1 MPVFG
6 NRRTATDNEVE
17 RLRRAVEELS
27 VLNELGH
34 AISLSQDS
42 DQMMKTIISR
52 SVKAVSAEEASI
64 TLVDQK
70 EMVPTGTLI
79 WERNTGDDLEHY
91 HLNRNALGYMFKEKR
106 ALLIN
111 DPVGDARFQDIE
123 ISEGIRNFL
132 SVPMMVGAELIGVLS
147 AYNKIGDGFNADD
160 QRILAII
167 ATQSAQVL
175 ERTRLTEAEDDAK
188 NIREDMRLAEL
199 IQEGLLP
206 KGAPDIPGFDVAG
219 ASMAAGHVGGDYY
232 DFIPLKDHRWAFAL
246 GDVSGK
252 GVPAALLMA
261 NLQATLRSQVLVGT
275 SCHQCLTNC
284 NRLMYLSTT
293 HDRFATIFYARL
305 DLRSNV
311 LTYCNA
317 GHERPYHMGS
327 GGEVHRLTT
336 GGLAVGILEEFEYED
351 DIVILQPGDMVV
363 IFSDGVTDMINA
375 RDDAYG
381 EERLENLFPAG
392 RDLSAQKFVDLIISE
407 VKKHAGN
414 EPAFDD
420 VTVMVIKKNP

>member
-1 MPVFG
+1 MTIFG
-6 NRRTATDNEVE
+6 NKKTTNDEVE

-27 VLNELGH
+27 VLNDLAR
-34 AISLSQDS
+34 AISISQDS
-42 DQMMKTIISR
+42 DQIIKTIISR

-64 TLVDQK
+64 TLVDQE

-79 WERNTGDDLEHY
+79 WERSEGDDDNHY
-91 HLNRNALGYMFKEKR
+91 HLNRNMLGCMCHEKR

-111 DPVGDARFQDIE
+111 DPTGDSRFRGIK
-123 ISEGIRNFL
+123 ITEGIRNFL
-132 SVPMMVGAELIGVLS
+132 CVPLMVGAELIGVLS
-147 AYNKIGDGFNADD
+147 AYNKIGSDFNPDD

-175 ERTRLTEAEDDAK
+175 EMARLAKEGKEADRM
-188 NIREDMRLAEL
+188 REDMRLAEL

-219 ASMAAGHVGGDYY
+219 ATLAAGHVGGDYY
-232 DFIPLKDHRWAFAL
+232 DFIPLKDNRWAFAL

-261 NLQATLRSQVLVGT
+261 NLQATLRSQVLQGT

-284 NRLMYLSTT
+284 NRLMFLSTT
-293 HDRFATIFYARL
+293 HDRFATLFYGRL
-305 DLRSNV
+305 DIRSNV

-317 GHERPYHMGS
+317 GHERPFHLARD
-327 GGEVHRLTT
+327 GENHRLTA
-336 GGLAVGILEEFEYED
+336 GGLAVGILEEFKYED
-351 DIVILQPGDMVV
+351 DIVILQPGDMIV
-363 IFSDGVTDMINA
+363 IFSDGVTDMINDLDEA
-375 RDDAYG
+375 FG
-381 EERLENLFPAG
+381 ENRLENLLNTS
-392 RDLSAQKFVDLIISE
+392 REMSARELVDLIISE

-420 VTVMVIKKNP
+420 VTVVILKKDL